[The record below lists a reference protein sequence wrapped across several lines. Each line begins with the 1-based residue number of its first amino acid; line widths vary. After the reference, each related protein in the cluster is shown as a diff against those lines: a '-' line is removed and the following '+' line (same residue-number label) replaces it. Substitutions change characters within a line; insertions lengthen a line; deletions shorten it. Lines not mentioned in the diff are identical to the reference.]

1 MKIVVKLKVVLIN
14 SFDKK
19 ATYKMSDY
27 ILYIL
32 FVSNDVAIKKRKASL
47 KTKKMFHLINNIK

>member
-47 KTKKMFHLINNIK
+47 TTKKCFTLSIT